1 MCFNDKI
8 QCDFILLGFIKHFFK
23 ILIIH
28 FYGEEEGGRNRGR
41 ATLMWEALI
50 GCLLYVPQL
59 RPDLRPRH
67 VPSPGIELVTFCFAG
82 QRPTNWATPVRAG
95 FVKLLIVASVKYKH
109 TVILQGKMY
118 AFLVKLVLNT
128 LLQNSIYVF
137 FFPHTHIFSFNS
149 GL

>member
-1 MCFNDKI
+1 MPLIALSVQWISNPFIMCFNDKI
-8 QCDFILLGFIKHFFK
+8 QCDFILLGFIKHFLK
-23 ILIIH
+23 ILIIY
-28 FYGEEEGGRNRGR
+28 FYGEAEGGRNRGR

-95 FVKLLIVASVKYKH
+95 FVKL
-109 TVILQGKMY
+109 
-118 AFLVKLVLNT
+118 VLNT